1 MNQRLKAY
9 LDRCGRA
16 TMDDTILDDL
26 RKEME
31 QAVPEIAQTISAAG
45 ATGPL
50 NCEFPHQVPR
60 SPPAKNK
67 TSLSTTAA

>member
-9 LDRCGRA
+9 LDKCGRA

-31 QAVPEIAQTISAAG
+31 QAVPEIAQTIRRREQLAAELRISASR
-45 ATGPL
+45 T
-50 NCEFPHQVPR
+50 EE
-60 SPPAKNK
+60 S
-67 TSLSTTAA
+67 TSKK